1 MNELSDPT
9 IPIKKRRKLIKKV
22 YEIVEDEVRELIPL
36 IKKSSPIS
44 AYWETEQKVDDLA
57 VIDAVKTT
65 ECRYRDRTDCIRKN
79 PY

>member
-44 AYWETEQKVDDLA
+44 EY
-57 VIDAVKTT
+57 
-65 ECRYRDRTDCIRKN
+65 C
-79 PY
+79 